1 MGAFRFLSLL
11 IVGIWLCCS
20 PAFAGKRVA
29 LVIGNSAYQHVN
41 RLSNP
46 ANDSESM
53 SATLKAAGFDVVDL
67 QQNLKVGALRKA
79 LRDFSDK
86 ATEADMAVVYYAGH
100 GMEIDGTNY
109 IIPVDA
115 TLERDIDA
123 YDEAISL
130 DRILTVIEPAKQL
143 RLVILDACRDNPF
156 SKSMKRT
163 IGSRAIGRGLA
174 KVEPVNPNT
183 MVAFAAKAGSTAS
196 DGDSRNSP
204 YTTALVKYIATPGL
218 DLRKAFGFV
227 RDDVMKSTGNKQEP
241 FVYGSLGGDDMALV
255 PKQQAAEAPAGDP
268 QASVRRDY
276 ELALQLG
283 SREIWEA
290 FLKQYPNGFY
300 ASLAQ
305 GQLKKIAADEA
316 RMAATT
322 KAKQAEDE
330 KARLQAEGARKA
342 EQAKA
347 AAAVKAA
354 EHARL
359 EAEKALK
366 EEQAKAAAAEQARAK
381 AEEAAAKAK
390 AVAEARARA
399 AQAEQ
404 DRKQAEQAKAAAV
417 KSSDD
422 KPVEVAALPPTAAAQ
437 PAKLSADELN
447 RSIQSELRR
456 VGCYTGSANGEWS
469 ESVRQSLV
477 RFNHGAGLSLDVK
490 TASLDTLE
498 TIKRKS
504 SRVCPLICQHGSRAD
519 GERCVAIV
527 CKAGM
532 VLNGDNECE
541 KKSPKREREAKK
553 PKHERSRHADDS
565 EVRAK
570 PQASG
575 QMFCN
580 QAGCRPVKRGCR
592 LVQAGNVGAQALAAS
607 AESGRIAEVCD

>member
-1 MGAFRFLSLL
+1 
-11 IVGIWLCCS
+11 
-20 PAFAGKRVA
+20 
-29 LVIGNSAYQHVN
+29 
-41 RLSNP
+41 
-46 ANDSESM
+46 
-53 SATLKAAGFDVVDL
+53 
-67 QQNLKVGALRKA
+67 
-79 LRDFSDK
+79 
-86 ATEADMAVVYYAGH
+86 
-100 GMEIDGTNY
+100 
-109 IIPVDA
+109 
-115 TLERDIDA
+115 
-123 YDEAISL
+123 
-130 DRILTVIEPAKQL
+130 
-143 RLVILDACRDNPF
+143 
-156 SKSMKRT
+156 
-163 IGSRAIGRGLA
+163 
-174 KVEPVNPNT
+174 
-183 MVAFAAKAGSTAS
+183 
-196 DGDSRNSP
+196 
-204 YTTALVKYIATPGL
+204 
-218 DLRKAFGFV
+218 
-227 RDDVMKSTGNKQEP
+227 MKSTGNKQEP

-283 SREIWEA
+283 TRAIWEA
-290 FLKQYPNGFY
+290 FLQQYPKGFY

-305 GQLKKIAADEA
+305 GQLAKIAADET
-316 RMAATT
+316 RTAATA

-366 EEQAKAAAAEQARAK
+366 EEQAKAAAAEQARAR

-390 AVAEARARA
+390 ALADERARA

-422 KPVEVAALPPTAAAQ
+422 KPVEVAALPPTAASQ

-477 RFNHGAGLSLDVK
+477 RFNRGAGLSLDVK

-532 VLNGDNECE
+532 VLNDDNECE